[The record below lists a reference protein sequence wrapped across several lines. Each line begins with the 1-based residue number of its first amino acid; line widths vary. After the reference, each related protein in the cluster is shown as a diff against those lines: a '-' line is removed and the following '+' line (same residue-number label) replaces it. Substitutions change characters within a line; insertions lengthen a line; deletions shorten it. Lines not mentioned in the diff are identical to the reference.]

1 MTDPENEP
9 ASDSAWPKPLGVFIA
24 SALVVVVAD
33 QASKLLALSRL
44 TEGEYVP
51 LIGDILGFRLV
62 FNPGAALGTAA
73 GYTILLSLVAVAVV
87 ATPIFIAGRLKDR
100 WWALGLGLFLGGA
113 VGNLIDRLFREPSF
127 LRGHVVDFIDYN
139 GFFVGNIADIAL
151 TVAAIIV
158 VVRSWQ
164 GIKFDG
170 TGEEPAK

>member
-1 MTDPENEP
+1 MTDSENEP
-9 ASDSAWPKPLGVFIA
+9 SVDSAWPKPLGLFIA
-24 SALVVVVAD
+24 AASVVVLVD

-44 TEGEYVP
+44 VEGEYVP
-51 LIGDILGFRLV
+51 LIGDLLGLRLV

-73 GYTILLSLVAVAVV
+73 GYTILLSLVAVAV
-87 ATPIFIAGRLKDR
+87 AGTLIFIAGRLHDR

-113 VGNLIDRLFREPSF
+113 VGNLVDRLVREPGF

-139 GFFVGNIADIAL
+139 GFFVGNIADLAL
-151 TVAAIIV
+151 TIAAIIV

-170 TGEEPAK
+170 TREESAK